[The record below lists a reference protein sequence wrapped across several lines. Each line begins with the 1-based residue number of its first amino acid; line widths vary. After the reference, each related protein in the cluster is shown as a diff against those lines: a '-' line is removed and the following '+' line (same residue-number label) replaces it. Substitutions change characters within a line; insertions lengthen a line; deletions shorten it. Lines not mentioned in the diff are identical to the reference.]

1 MADQVF
7 STIQI
12 PVNQWRWLPVT
23 CVDSTGSAV
32 TGVTATNVEVSF
44 IRSGELSVT
53 KYVDTGGFDSTK
65 SNIVGNFATGVTTI
79 KLLDS
84 SSFPPENGKIV
95 INPLVPAS
103 IETLEYSYN
112 NVSTGELLL
121 TSPTDNPHNALPIE
135 PVERVDWVEVNAT
148 VAPGSY
154 LLLLPPTILNKEDI
168 FTYIVTNGSP
178 PPVLPAVPLFEPYSN
193 TIDIVGSTD
202 PVTYSTPSVA
212 TCKLYGF
219 LVDVGG
225 NAIQNSSISVRLL
238 ATPSAISA
246 AAIVDKVV
254 STKTDA
260 NGYFEISVA
269 QSVTVDVVIPAVG
282 YRRTI
287 VVPKTTLV
295 KLFELA

>member
-7 STIQI
+7 STVQI

-23 CVDSTGSAV
+23 CLDSSGDAV
-32 TGVTATNVEVSF
+32 TGVLATQVEISF

-53 KYVDTGGFDSTK
+53 LYAAPDFDSTA
-65 SNIVGNFATGVTTI
+65 STVVGNFAAGVTTI
-79 KLLDS
+79 KLLDT

-103 IETLEYSYN
+103 KETLEYSYN

-121 TSPTDNPHNALPIE
+121 TSPTVNVHNATE

-154 LLLLPPTILNKEDI
+154 LLLLPPTILSKEDV

-178 PPVLPAVPLFEPYSN
+178 PPVLPAVPLFEPYFN
-193 TIDIVGSTD
+193 TIDIVGSLD
-202 PVTYSTPSVA
+202 PVTFTPPSIP

-219 LVDVGG
+219 VVDLAGVAVANASISAKLLAVPSTMG
-225 NAIQNSSISVRLL
+225 NAGFYDRIMSS
-238 ATPSAISA
+238 
-246 AAIVDKVV
+246 
-254 STKTDA
+254 KTDT
-260 NGYFEISVA
+260 NGYFEFVVA
-269 QSVTVDVVIPAVG
+269 QQTTIDIVIADIG
-282 YRRTI
+282 YRRTV
-287 VVPKTTLV
+287 VVPDTTLA

>member
-1 MADQVF
+1 MSDQIF

-32 TGVTATNVEVSF
+32 TGVTASNVEISF

-53 KYVDTGGFDSTK
+53 KYVDTGGFDSTA
-65 SNIVGNFATGVTTI
+65 SNIVGNFAAGVTTI

-154 LLLLPPTILNKEDI
+154 LLLLPPTILNKEDV

-178 PPVLPAVPLFEPYSN
+178 PPVPPAVPLFEPYFN

-225 NAIQNSSISVRLL
+225 NAINNSVVSARLL
-238 ATPSAISA
+238 GTPATSGSLAVSDS
-246 AAIVDKVV
+246 IV
-254 STKTDA
+254 SSKTDA
-260 NGYFEISVA
+260 NGYFELVA
-269 QSVTVDVVIPAVG
+269 AQGMTVDVIIPVAG
-282 YRRTI
+282 YRRTL
-287 VVPKTTLV
+287 VVPSTTLA
-295 KLFELA
+295 KLFEIA

>member
-1 MADQVF
+1 MPDQIF
-7 STIQI
+7 STVQI

-23 CVDSTGSAV
+23 CLDSAGNAVDSV
-32 TGVTATNVEVSF
+32 LATQVEISF

-53 KYVDTGGFDSTK
+53 LYAAPDFDSTA
-65 SNIVGNFATGVTTI
+65 STVVGNFAAGVTTI
-79 KLLDS
+79 KLLDT

-121 TSPTDNPHNALPIE
+121 TSPTVNVHNATE

-148 VAPGSY
+148 IAPGSY
-154 LLLLPPTILNKEDI
+154 LLLLPPTILSKEDV

-178 PPVLPAVPLFEPYSN
+178 PPVPPAVALFEPYFN

-202 PVTYSTPSVA
+202 PVTFTPPSIP

-219 LVDVGG
+219 VVSLAGAAV
-225 NAIQNSSISVRLL
+225 ANSSISAKLL
-238 ATPSAISA
+238 AVPSMLSNAGFQDEIIS
-246 AAIVDKVV
+246 
-254 STKTDA
+254 SKTDT
-260 NGYFEISVA
+260 NGYFELTVA
-269 QSVTVDVVIPAVG
+269 QQATIEVVIADIG
-282 YRRTI
+282 YKRTI
-287 VVPKTTLV
+287 VVPSTTLA

>member
-23 CVDSTGSAV
+23 CLTSSGDAV
-32 TGVTATNVEVSF
+32 PGVTAATNVEISF

-53 KYVDTGGFDSTK
+53 LYAAPDFDSTA
-65 SNIVGNFATGVTTI
+65 STVVGNFAAGVTTI
-79 KLLDS
+79 KLLDT

-121 TSPTDNPHNALPIE
+121 TSPTVNVHNATE
-135 PVERVDWVEVNAT
+135 PVERVDWVEVNDAI
-148 VAPGSY
+148 APGSY
-154 LLLLPPTILNKEDI
+154 LLLLPPTILSKEDI
-168 FTYIVTNGSP
+168 FTYIVTNGP
-178 PPVLPAVPLFEPYSN
+178 PPAPPGVPLFEPYFN
-193 TIDIVGSTD
+193 TIDIVGSLD
-202 PVTYSTPSVA
+202 PVTFTPPSIP

-219 LVDVGG
+219 VVSLAGAAV
-225 NAIQNSSISVRLL
+225 ANSSISAKLL
-238 ATPSAISA
+238 AVPSMLSNAGFQDEIIS
-246 AAIVDKVV
+246 
-254 STKTDA
+254 SKTDT
-260 NGYFEISVA
+260 NGYFELIVA
-269 QSVTVDVVIPAVG
+269 QQATIEVVIADIG
-282 YRRTI
+282 YKRTI
-287 VVPKTTLV
+287 VVPSTTLA

>member
-23 CVDSTGSAV
+23 CLDSAGNAVKTVVAANVD
-32 TGVTATNVEVSF
+32 VSF

-53 KYVDTGGFDSTK
+53 QYVAPDFDSTA
-65 SNIVGNFATGVTTI
+65 STVVGNFVAGVTTI
-79 KLLDS
+79 KLLDTS
-84 SSFPPENGKIV
+84 NFPPENGKIV

-103 IETLEYSYN
+103 KETLEYSYN

-121 TSPTDNPHNALPIE
+121 TAPTVNIHNATE

-154 LLLLPPTILNKEDI
+154 LLLLPPTILNKEDV
-168 FTYIVTNGSP
+168 FTYIVTNLTGGG
-178 PPVLPAVPLFEPYSN
+178 LTFEPYFN
-193 TIDIVGSTD
+193 TIDIIGSLD
-202 PVTYSTPSVA
+202 PVTFTPPSLA

-219 LVDVGG
+219 VVGLSG
-225 NAIQNSSISVRLL
+225 GAVANTGVSVKLL
-238 ATPSAISA
+238 AVPSTMSNAGIYDV
-246 AAIVDKVV
+246 IV

-260 NGYFEISVA
+260 NGYFEINVLQQA
-269 QSVTVDVVIPAVG
+269 TVDVVIADIG
-282 YRRTI
+282 YRRT
-287 VVPKTTLV
+287 VTVPSTTLA
-295 KLFELA
+295 KLFELS